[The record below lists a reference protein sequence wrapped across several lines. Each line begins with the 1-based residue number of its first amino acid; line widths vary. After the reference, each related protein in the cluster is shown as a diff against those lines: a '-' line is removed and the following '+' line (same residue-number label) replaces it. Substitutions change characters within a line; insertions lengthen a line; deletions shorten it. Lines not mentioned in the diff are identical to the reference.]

1 MHILCNYTEN
11 KIIFFIIWNIATYF
25 ILVDKYVILNAVEEL
40 LTNENMKIF
49 GTINSKYMSCVY
61 C

>member
-1 MHILCNYTEN
+1 M
-11 KIIFFIIWNIATYF
+11 IWNIATYF

-49 GTINSKYMSCVY
+49 GTINSKYISYVY